1 MPEQNPQEFTR
12 AEARLIFAGL
22 LTMLGLAIA
31 GGTTLCLVIS

>member
-1 MPEQNPQEFTR
+1 MNRPPEDFSQ

-31 GGTTLCLVIS
+31 AGTTLGLLS